1 MKSTRVLLIEDD
13 NVFADLMTRFL
24 QNRGYKVTLAAD
36 GESGLEACQND
47 DPDIVLCDLNLP
59 QMSGLQILQKL
70 VEDCSQVPV
79 IVISGSERM
88 SDIREA
94 VRLGA
99 WDYLVKPVGQLET
112 IDLAIQNCL
121 TRSSLEDSWERERWE
136 LDDHIDVLFDNQAVT
151 QRLTKDLIP
160 QGDLAVGSFVIS
172 HHLSELSHE
181 NYWLD
186 YYKLPGNQAMAVIA
200 SAQAVAGQ
208 TLISLLVLKTLF
220 NPLLRL
226 SAGGDEDLLKYPHKV
241 LEHLNAELCH
251 SKIKTAFDLIVVW
264 IDGDSG
270 AIHWGHAGD
279 SLKLSVES
287 KPDLAVGIWSHASY
301 SFHQGKLTAQ
311 ESLRIGDDLA
321 WLNISRRNPA
331 SPLA

>member
-13 NVFADLMTRFL
+13 HVFADLMTRFL
-24 QNRGYKVTLAAD
+24 QNLGYKVTLTLD
-36 GESGLEACQND
+36 GQSGLEACQNE

-99 WDYLVKPVGQLET
+99 WDYLVKPVDQLESV
-112 IDLAIQNCL
+112 DVAIQNCL

-151 QRLTKDLIP
+151 QRLTEDLIP
-160 QGDLAVGSFVIS
+160 QGDLRIGCFVLS
-172 HHLSELSHE
+172 HHLSETNHE
-181 NYWLD
+181 NYWVD
-186 YYKLPGNQAMAVIA
+186 YQKLPGNQAMAVIA
-200 SAQAVAGQ
+200 SAQAMAGQ

-226 SAGGDEDLLKYPHKV
+226 SSGGDEGLFKYPNKV

-251 SKIKTAFDLIVVW
+251 SKIKTAFDLVVVW
-264 IDGDSG
+264 LDGESG

-279 SLKLSVES
+279 SLQLSVES
-287 KPDLAVGIWSHASY
+287 KPDLALGIWSHANY
-301 SFHQGKLTAQ
+301 RFHQGKLDNQ
-311 ESLRIGDDLA
+311 ESLRIGDNQT
-321 WLNISRRNPA
+321 WLDITQLNPVPA
-331 SPLA
+331 PA